1 MQFLC
6 TEAPTE
12 KYPLKVVV
20 LNFKNVRKGNF

>member
-1 MQFLC
+1 MQLC